1 MWIRGYVNDYKGDWT
16 GCICSDRNSYDVRY
30 MDYKEKKMKDKNKI
44 KVDLSEF
51 TDDSLAKIVG
61 GNEFEL
67 EVILPKGKGRIIY
80 PKVVL
85 DGQVTCQYDYK
96 EVRDVIGTVIT
107 KEKLNK
113 IEILSEA
120 NVSILPKNGVLYIK
134 CK

>member
-1 MWIRGYVNDYKGDWT
+1 M
-16 GCICSDRNSYDVRY
+16 
-30 MDYKEKKMKDKNKI
+30 KNKI

-51 TDDSLAKIVG
+51 TDYSLVKTFG

-67 EVILPKGKGRIIY
+67 EVVLPKGKGRIIY

-96 EVRDVIGTVIT
+96 EVRDVIGTVIA

-113 IEILSEA
+113 IKILSEV
-120 NVSILPKNGVLYIK
+120 NVSILPKNGVLYTK
-134 CK
+134 CI